1 MQNQFKGLTPSVTAR
16 GRASSDPLPL
26 RQGAPAYRP
35 PSEFALMAQIIMSLP
50 AALAEVECADD
61 LSVLHIPL
69 MLVDVLHLAHR
80 QHAVILI
87 A

>member
-50 AALAEVECADD
+50 ALAEVERADD